1 MHNPPHPK
9 SLSAEA
15 DLKSAYEFFYQ
26 GEYKQSLRI
35 IKKKMQKLKS
45 PIDIANF
52 NILKLRIFKKTK
64 QSKEEKEL
72 LAQLI
77 KEFTEN
83 EELNSDESAVN
94 YFKNFLRNNDEPKAA
109 QDILNVQLKKINLN
123 NLNEKEQRGIIKE
136 LCLGYQF
143 KDIYSDCNKF
153 LKNKNLNNEKY
164 LILIQHEAVFYLYK
178 NKSLSE
184 NMTKKIFEKFLNN
197 IELYRTQV
205 GYFDIV
211 AQFLDAFKDE
221 DKLIEVLSNKK
232 KDELIHVPLEE
243 IKLDKLYKDKKYD
256 EIIKI
261 LFNKIKENPQKCLF
275 NDYEKIINL
284 IFSFCESNNAKFELD
299 KIIKDINSESIN
311 TELIPLEKDPNGLL
325 RMIIELFENI
335 KNTTGQKIINSYK
348 SGVLGQLMICHNII
362 KLSKQFN
369 EEIHSYIKSL
379 IIQLLDK
386 SVKKQGILFEISKY
400 FIYLNEADRNE
411 ICLKYKPEQN
421 DENKFDQLT
430 EENLQSFIFY
440 LKLRKILGMDK
451 NKPISE
457 VILFI
462 FKAYLFVV
470 KNISKNKKIEKGE
483 RGIADDLIILANE
496 YYYEKYGDEKN
507 EKKLIEPSLS
517 LILMVMNIY
526 SRNKSPYNY
535 DISYYLGKTYGHLLL
550 NENALDTLIYMN
562 LKGPQKDTVSF
573 FLFNYFI
580 NFQKGL
586 TSLINYSEGWQMEN
600 RTNSDKTFWKFI
612 DGGNFWKTQELL
624 DFIQQNNNSYYHFL
638 LLFYEIIM
646 GYNEAIYNKEGID
659 EEKEKNYIEA
669 VDKFYTKIIP
679 LKEKLVKNQDILFIL
694 HKYDAD
700 NYLYFSDNYEK
711 LNENKNYNENN
722 YRFILDSLN
731 KKNNCLYESYPGYK
745 NNYFEHKTISP
756 FGEYDD
762 INCLYMRVTSYLI
775 VSKLNA
781 ENKNIDIKVISE
793 LNEKYK
799 ELCNKVNNKLDI
811 NLSSLIDIFINSLK
825 DVKYLL
831 DNKEKIIELYKY
843 FNDNIISK
851 ISEYSKNL
859 NYHSLEVLSKLN
871 DFIYKNKYFYFFLYT
886 KVTSKFYDIISEH
899 KKENNDIANMKT
911 KFNEIFK
918 TPLVN
923 SLRELQNKFGELI
936 KLRDNKESE
945 WDYENDIKNN
955 FKEFALDDEVAIE
968 FKAFANKM
976 KVKHS
981 ELFETIKTDCQK
993 IVEFIRQML

>member
-1 MHNPPHPK
+1 MHNAHAK

-15 DLKSAYEFFYQ
+15 DLKSAYEFYYQ

-45 PIDIANF
+45 PIDITNF

-64 QSKEEKEL
+64 QLKEEKEL
-72 LAQLI
+72 LAHLI

-83 EELNSDESAVN
+83 EELNSDEGIVN
-94 YFKNFLRNNDEPKAA
+94 YFKNFLRNNDESKAA
-109 QDILNVQLKKINLN
+109 QDILNVQLKKKDLN
-123 NLNEKEQRGIIKE
+123 NLDEKEQRNIIKE

-143 KDIYSDCNKF
+143 KDIYSNCNKF
-153 LKNKNLNNEKY
+153 LKTKNLTNEKY

-184 NMTKKIFEKFLNN
+184 NMIKKIFEKFLNN
-197 IELYRTQV
+197 IELYRSQT
-205 GYFDIV
+205 GYFDII
-211 AQFLDAFKDE
+211 AQFLDAFKEE
-221 DKLIEVLSNKK
+221 DKLIEILSNKK

-284 IFSFCESNNAKFELD
+284 IFSYCESNNIKFELD
-299 KIIKDINSESIN
+299 KIIKDINTDNIN
-311 TELIPLEKDPNGLL
+311 KELISLEKDPNELL
-325 RMIIELFENI
+325 KMIIELFENI

-362 KLSKQFN
+362 KFSKQYTN
-369 EEIHSYIKSL
+369 DIHSYIKSL

-386 SVKKQGILFEISKY
+386 SVKKQAILFEISKY
-400 FIYLNEADRNE
+400 FIYLNEEDRNE
-411 ICLKYKPEQN
+411 ISIKYKPELN
-421 DENKFDQLT
+421 DENNYAKLN

-440 LKLRKILGMDK
+440 LKLRKCLGMTK
-451 NKPISE
+451 NKNISE
-457 VILFI
+457 IILFI
-462 FKAYLFVV
+462 FKAYLFIV
-470 KNISKNKKIEKGE
+470 KNIIKNTKLEKGE

-496 YYYEKYGDEKN
+496 YYYEKYGDERYG
-507 EKKLIEPSLS
+507 KKLIEPSLS
-517 LILMVMNIY
+517 LILMCMNIY

-550 NENALDTLIYMN
+550 NEDALDTLIYMN

-573 FLFNYFI
+573 FLFNYFQ
-580 NFQKGL
+580 NYQKGL
-586 TSLINYSEGWQMEN
+586 NSLINYSESWQTEN

-612 DGGNFWKTQELL
+612 DGGNFWKTQELFN
-624 DFIQQNNNSYYHFL
+624 FIEQNNNSYYSYL
-638 LLFYEIIM
+638 LQFYEIII
-646 GYNEAIYNKEGID
+646 GYNEAVYNKEGID
-659 EEKEKNYIEA
+659 TEKENNYSLA
-669 VDKFYTKIIP
+669 LDKFYNKILP
-679 LKEKLVKNQDILFIL
+679 LKEKLVKNQDILFVL

-700 NYLYFSDNYEK
+700 NYLYFGENYEK
-711 LNENKNYNENN
+711 LNENKNYSENN

-745 NNYFEHKTISP
+745 NNYFEHRTISP

-762 INCLYMRVTSYLI
+762 INCLYMRITSYLI
-775 VSKLNA
+775 ISKLKD
-781 ENKNIDIKVISE
+781 ENKNIDIKIVSG

-799 ELCNKVNNKLDI
+799 ELSNKVNNKLDI

-831 DNKEKIIELYKY
+831 DNKEKIIELYSY
-843 FNDNIISK
+843 FNEQIITK
-851 ISEYSKNL
+851 INKYSKNMT
-859 NYHSLEVLSKLN
+859 YHSLEIISKLN
-871 DFIYKNKYFYFFLYT
+871 ELIYKNKYFYFFLYT
-886 KVTSKFYDIISEH
+886 KITSKIYDIISDH
-899 KKENNDIANMKT
+899 KKESNDIANMKT

-918 TPLVN
+918 TPLIN
-923 SLRELQNKFGELI
+923 SLKGLQNKIVELI
-936 KLRDNKESE
+936 KQKDNKESS
-945 WDYENDIKNN
+945 WDYENEIKNY
-955 FKEFALDDEVAIE
+955 FKEFILEDDVISE

-981 ELFETIKTDCQK
+981 ELFDNIKNDSQK
-993 IVEFIRQML
+993 IIEFVKLML